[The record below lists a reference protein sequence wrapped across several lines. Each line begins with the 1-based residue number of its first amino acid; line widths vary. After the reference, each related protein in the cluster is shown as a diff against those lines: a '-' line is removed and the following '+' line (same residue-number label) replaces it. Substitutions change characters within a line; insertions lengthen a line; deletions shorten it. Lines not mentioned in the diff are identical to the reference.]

1 MKQEERDFEGKKERE
16 KEERKR
22 MTYRG
27 KKKREEREIGRQI
40 ERKGRQRGMK
50 REYMG
55 IHRHRD

>member
-1 MKQEERDFEGKKERE
+1 MKYEERDFEGKKERE

-40 ERKGRQRGMK
+40 ERKGR
-50 REYMG
+50 
-55 IHRHRD
+55 